1 MSPPTLSWEL
11 SMVGERGWPT
21 PREVGAPEVLEHAPP
36 PHRGGDRSL
45 ARKMRMWRQ
54 LLQW

>member
-45 ARKMRMWRQ
+45 ARKMRTWRQ